1 MKIKNILIALFSV
14 LLIVGVAWG
23 GYGMMRDMQQKKM
36 RYEADLFS
44 LVPLEA
50 KALVYFHNTQTFFA
64 DPFVKTASAT
74 VWDDLLN
81 GLIVNEALLSLHPEG
96 AVLYIKA
103 SPEEMEPLLAPVM
116 SDFDAHTINENG
128 TEVSVITL
136 TDDRFFCYFYHQGV
150 WIGSLRK
157 RLLDRVATHLAEGK
171 SLRGDSL
178 FVAALN
184 GLGMKVAANIVINT
198 DSTDYFRDPSNPEAF
213 IHPIKKWV
221 GCDLSTVGGKLWFSG
236 VIGAG
241 FADEEGVESEV
252 STLNDNLIPTSSY
265 LLCKP
270 YESAVH
276 YVWFCPED
284 SVDFTGR
291 VALTATDFLEPDAK
305 KLPGV
310 VFYRDYLVLAD
321 SLAVVDAFIA
331 SLKRDSIN
339 NVQEQGFLADLNVT
353 VECGFE
359 ADMAMLFSVST
370 PDFLPSWMD
379 NREALSSYNLRYYT
393 YFEDGKHLFNLI
405 LTPKQQLF

>member
-14 LLIVGVAWG
+14 LLIAGVAWG
-23 GYGMMRDMQQKKM
+23 GYGMMFDMQQKKT
-36 RYEADLFS
+36 RYETDLYS

-50 KALVYFHNTQTFFA
+50 KALVYFHNRQAFFA
-64 DPFVKTASAT
+64 NPFVETASAT
-74 VWDDLLN
+74 VWDGLLN
-81 GLIVNEALLSLHPEG
+81 DLIVNEALLSLHSEG
-96 AVLYIKA
+96 AILYIKA
-103 SPEEMEPLLAPVM
+103 SQEDMERLLTPVK
-116 SDFDAHTINENG
+116 SDFETHTIAESG

-136 TDDRFFCYFYHQGV
+136 TDDRFLCYFYYQGV

-157 RLLDRVATHLAEGK
+157 RLIDRVAKHLAAGA

-178 FVAALN
+178 FVSALN
-184 GLGMKVAANIVINT
+184 GLGPKVAANILINT
-198 DSTDYFRDPSNPEAF
+198 DSTGYFRDPSSPESF

-221 GCDLSTVGGKLWFSG
+221 GCDLSTVDGKIWFSG

-270 YESAVH
+270 YESAAH

-284 SVDFTGR
+284 SVELTGR

-310 VFYRDYLVLAD
+310 VFYRDYLVSAD
-321 SLAVVDAFIA
+321 SSVVAKAFIA

-339 NVQEQGFLADLNVT
+339 NVQGKGFFADLNVT